1 MNINKSTRCRVR
13 LDYVS
18 LVKLALL
25 LGSCA
30 GIFSIPLLF
39 LLYSGASRLGIVNVM
54 IGAPLCGAATGLVMV
69 VLGFPVYSWISAK
82 TDGQVYSGIFQIIPD
97 QDEQ

>member
-1 MNINKSTRCRVR
+1 MNSSKSTRCRLR
-13 LDYVS
+13 LDYIS
-18 LVKLALL
+18 LVKLGLL

-30 GIFSIPLLF
+30 GIFSIPLIF
-39 LLYSGASRLGIVNVM
+39 LLYSGASSLGFVNVM
-54 IGAPLCGAATGLVMV
+54 IGAPFCGAATGLVMV

-82 TDGQVYSGIFQIIPD
+82 TDGQAYSGKFQIIPD